1 MAQIRSIT
9 REALEAF
16 IRNNSPSQNGFTE
29 DLQASN
35 VIQPV
40 LNITDAAEGTTT
52 PQYLQTALAFGSQTT
67 FEVSNTTSTIAN
79 TPGFWRVT
87 GVICATDNLS
97 NVASG
102 FRMTD
107 GLTTKQVYAH
117 FGTGNAVDSVAVAF
131 DLTFF
136 LAAGISLVAFSEHNG
151 DYVVGSLRQVAD
163 VNGNLINPSG
173 FTPQ

>member
-1 MAQIRSIT
+1 MAQIRPIT
-9 REALEAF
+9 SEALEAF
-16 IRNNSPSQNGFTE
+16 IRDNLPSQNGFTE

-52 PQYLQTALAFGSQTT
+52 PQFLQTALAFGSQTA
-67 FEVSNTTSTIAN
+67 FEVSNTTTTIAN

-87 GVICATDNLS
+87 AVICATDNVS

-102 FRMTD
+102 FTMSD
-107 GLTTKQVYAH
+107 GFSTKQVYAH
-117 FGTGNAVDSVAVAF
+117 FGTGNAVDSVAVAV

-136 LAAGISLVAFSEHNG
+136 LAAGISLNAFSEHGG

-163 VNGNLINPSG
+163 VNGVLVNPSG

>member
-9 REALEAF
+9 SEALEAF
-16 IRNNSPSQNGFTE
+16 IRNNLPSQNGFTE

-136 LAAGISLVAFSEHNG
+136 LAAGISLVAFSEHGG